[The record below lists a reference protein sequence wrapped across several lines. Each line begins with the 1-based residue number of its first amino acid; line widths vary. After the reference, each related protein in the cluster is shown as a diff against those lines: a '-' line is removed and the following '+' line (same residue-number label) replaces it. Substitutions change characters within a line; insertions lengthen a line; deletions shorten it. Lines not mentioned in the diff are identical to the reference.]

1 MYVPCLVAN
10 NEAHINGKETWETEL
25 NGSTWK
31 QKTFPYQV
39 KCLQWIKEEFNYLS
53 KEDKKF
59 VLNYLDGTNI
69 NLILE

>member
-1 MYVPCLVAN
+1 
-10 NEAHINGKETWETEL
+10 
-25 NGSTWK
+25 
-31 QKTFPYQV
+31 
-39 KCLQWIKEEFNYLS
+39 LQWIKEEFNYLS